1 MNRPLTARDWV
12 GFMIMVFG
20 MFMAILDIQIVSS
33 SIAEIQAGLS
43 ASADEISWV
52 QTSYLIAEVVMIP
65 LTGILSRLFSTRVF
79 FAVAAAGFT
88 ATSALCALAWDIDS
102 MIVFRA
108 LQGFL
113 GGAMIPTVFAT
124 SFIVFPPEKRNFL
137 SVLMGLVATMA
148 PTLGPTL
155 GGWLTQT
162 FSWHWLFLANLLPGL
177 VVSIGVWLLVD
188 FDKADKSLL
197 KDFDYTGLLLM
208 AVFLGCMQYAI
219 EEGPRNDWLE
229 DPAIRNSAAV
239 AVVFAALFF
248 WRAFAYRAPIV
259 DLRAFADKNFALG
272 CLYSFII
279 GIGLY
284 GSTYLTPVFLGQVR
298 GFNALQ
304 IGEIMFVTGVFQ
316 FMSAPIAGRLA
327 GKLDLRIMLAFGL
340 TMFGLGVWMQSHMSS
355 EWGFWQFFVPQAVRG
370 FALMFLFIPIN
381 AVALGTLPPQRLKN
395 ASGLYNLMRNLGG
408 AIGLAGINT
417 IINDRL
423 ALHWARLVEPLTAGN
438 PNLQR
443 FLDGAQGSMSDS
455 MGDSTT
461 LASAKLLAKLVHQQA
476 EVMTLA
482 DTQLVMAMI
491 FFAALL
497 AIPLL
502 SKPRTAPTKA
512 PAAAEAH

>member
-1 MNRPLTARDWV
+1 
-12 GFMIMVFG
+12 MVFG

-33 SIAEIQAGLS
+33 SISEIQAGLS
-43 ASADEISWV
+43 ASSDEISWV

-124 SFIVFPPEKRNFL
+124 SFIVFPPERRNFL

-177 VVSIGVWLLVD
+177 VVSIGVWVLVD
-188 FDKADKSLL
+188 FDKADKSLR
-197 KDFDYTGLLLM
+197 KDFDYLGLVLM

-229 DPAIRNSAAV
+229 DPAIRSAA
-239 AVVFAALFF
+239 AVSALFAVLFF
-248 WRAFAYRAPIV
+248 WRAFTYRAAIV

-272 CLYSFII
+272 LPLQLHHRHRALRLDVPHA
-279 GIGLY
+279 GLPRP
-284 GSTYLTPVFLGQVR
+284 GPRLQRAADRRDHVR
-298 GFNALQ
+298 DRRLSVHVGADRR
-304 IGEIMFVTGVFQ
+304 T
-316 FMSAPIAGRLA
+316 AGRQARLA
-327 GKLDLRIMLAFGL
+327 GDAGLRPRDVRRRCVHAVAHVVGM
-340 TMFGLGVWMQSHMSS
+340 
-355 EWGFWQFFVPQAVRG
+355 GFWEFFVPQAVRG

-408 AIGLAGINT
+408 CDRARRHQHHHQRPPGAALGAAGRAA
-417 IINDRL
+417 DGRQPQPA
-423 ALHWARLVEPLTAGN
+423 ALHGWRPGLDVGCDGRQHHPRQYESAG
-438 PNLQR
+438 
-443 FLDGAQGSMSDS
+443 
-455 MGDSTT
+455 
-461 LASAKLLAKLVHQQA
+461 
-476 EVMTLA
+476 
-482 DTQLVMAMI
+482 
-491 FFAALL
+491 
-497 AIPLL
+497 
-502 SKPRTAPTKA
+502 
-512 PAAAEAH
+512 

>member
-1 MNRPLTARDWV
+1 MNRPLTTRDWV

-33 SIAEIQAGLS
+33 SIAEIQAGLA
-43 ASADEISWV
+43 ASSDEISWV

-79 FAVAAAGFT
+79 FSIAAAGFT
-88 ATSALCALAWDIDS
+88 LTSMLCALAWDINS

-113 GGAMIPTVFAT
+113 GGAMIPPVFAT
-124 SFIVFPPEKRNFL
+124 SFIVFPPERRNFL

-148 PTLGPTL
+148 PTLGPTR

-162 FSWHWLFLANLLPGL
+162 FSWHWLFLANLLPGI
-177 VVSIGVWLLVD
+177 VVSVGVWLLVV

-208 AVFLGCMQYAI
+208 AIFLGCMQYAI
-219 EEGPRNDWLE
+219 EEGPRNDWFE
-229 DPAIRNSAAV
+229 DAEIRNAAAIAAV
-239 AVVFAALFF
+239 FAVLFF
-248 WRAFAYRAPIV
+248 WRSFTYRAPIV
-259 DLRAFADKNFALG
+259 DLKAFADKNFALG
-272 CLYSFII
+272 CMYSFII

-304 IGEIMFVTGVFQ
+304 IGQIMFVTGVFQ
-316 FMSAPIAGRLA
+316 FLSAPLAGRIAGQ
-327 GKLDLRIMLAFGL
+327 LDLRDMLAFGL
-340 TMFGLGVWMQSHMSS
+340 LMFGGGVWLQSHMTS
-355 EWGFWQFFVPQAVRG
+355 EWGFWEFFAPQAIRG
-370 FALMFLFIPIN
+370 FALMFLFIPII
-381 AVALGTLPPQRLKN
+381 AVALGTLPPARLKN

-423 ALHWARLVEPLTAGN
+423 ALHWARLVEGLTGTN
-438 PNLQR
+438 PNLQHY
-443 FLDGAQGSMSDS
+443 LEGAQGMMSAAL
-455 MGDSTT
+455 GDSGT
-461 LASAKLLAKLVHQQA
+461 LASMKMLARLLRQQ
-476 EVMTLA
+476 
-482 DTQLVMAMI
+482 
-491 FFAALL
+491 
-497 AIPLL
+497 
-502 SKPRTAPTKA
+502 
-512 PAAAEAH
+512 